1 MSLGA
6 SLVIFAI
13 GAILKWGITA
23 SANGIDLDAVG
34 VILMLIGVIGALV
47 SMAFLYSW
55 SPMPY
60 RRRTVVSDAGPDY
73 VQEGTVVERENHVRE
88 RRVR

>member
-6 SLVIFAI
+6 SLVLIAI
-13 GAILKWGITA
+13 GAILTWGVTFQT
-23 SANGIDLDAVG
+23 NGIDLDAVG
-34 VILMLIGVIGALV
+34 VILMVVGMIGALM

-55 SPMPY
+55 SPFPY
-60 RRRTVVSDAGPDY
+60 RRRVMTDMGPDH
-73 VQEGTVVERENHVRE
+73 VHDVDVVE

>member
-23 SANGIDLDAVG
+23 QANGLDLDAVG
-34 VILMLIGVIGALV
+34 VILMVVGVIGALV

-55 SPMPY
+55 SPVPY
-60 RRRTVVSDAGPDY
+60 RRRTVVSDVGPDH
-73 VQEGTVVERENHVRE
+73 VHDGTVVERDHVRE

>member
-1 MSLGA
+1 
-6 SLVIFAI
+6 LVIFAI
-13 GAILKWGITA
+13 GAILTWGVTA
-23 SANGIDLDAVG
+23 QAQGIDLDAVG
-34 VILMLIGVIGALV
+34 VILMVVGVIGALV

-60 RRRTVVSDAGPDY
+60 RRRTISDVGPDH
-73 VQEGTVVERENHVRE
+73 VHDGTVVERDHVRE

>member
-23 SANGIDLDAVG
+23 QANGIDLDAVG
-34 VILMLIGVIGALV
+34 VILMVVGVIGALV
-47 SMAFLYSW
+47 SMVFLYSW
-55 SPMPY
+55 SPMLY
-60 RRRTVVSDAGPDY
+60 RRRTVVSDLSPDH
-73 VQEGTVVERENHVRE
+73 VHEADVVERDVVRE

>member
-23 SANGIDLDAVG
+23 SASGIDLDAVG
-34 VILMLIGVIGALV
+34 VILMLVGVIGALV

-60 RRRTVVSDAGPDY
+60 RRRTVVSDGPDH
-73 VQEGTVVERENHVRE
+73 VHEGTVVERENHVRE

>member
-23 SANGIDLDAVG
+23 QANGIDLDAVG
-34 VILMLIGVIGALV
+34 VILMVIGIIGALV

-55 SPMPY
+55 SPIPY
-60 RRRTVVSDAGPDY
+60 RRRTYVADAGPDHV
-73 VQEGTVVERENHVRE
+73 VQSADVVERERVRE
-88 RRVR
+88 RRVL